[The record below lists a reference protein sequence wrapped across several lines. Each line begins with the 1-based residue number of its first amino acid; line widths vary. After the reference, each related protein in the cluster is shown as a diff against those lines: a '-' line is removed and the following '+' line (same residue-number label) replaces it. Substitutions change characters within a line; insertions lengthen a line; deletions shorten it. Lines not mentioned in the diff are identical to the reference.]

1 MAIGELPAPQAL
13 PPTRLSHPRHHA
25 DLVQLQL

>member
-1 MAIGELPAPQAL
+1 MAIGELPAPQDL
-13 PPTRLSHPRHHA
+13 PSGPYFHPRHHA

>member
-1 MAIGELPAPQAL
+1 MAIGELPGRDGILSSGLL
-13 PPTRLSHPRHHA
+13 PRRHHA